1 MIGGVGDG
9 EARKKLMQGKRIR
22 KNMCKEEGNERKV
35 MHPQKKKN
43 PLRSN
48 GFQFGF
54 TLKGIKGEGKLLIAK
69 FGFPNC
75 YRKMKGIIPC
85 LSPLCFTKAEIVLSR
100 CG

>member
-1 MIGGVGDG
+1 M
-9 EARKKLMQGKRIR
+9 EKATKEKSCIR
-22 KNMCKEEGNERKV
+22 K
-35 MHPQKKKN
+35 KKKN

-54 TLKGIKGEGKLLIAK
+54 TLEGIKGEGKLLIAK

-85 LSPLCFTKAEIVLSR
+85 LSPLCFTKAEVVLSR

>member
-1 MIGGVGDG
+1 MIGGVRGG
-9 EARKKLMQGKRIR
+9 EARKKLMQGKRTR

-35 MHPQKKKN
+35 MHPQKK
-43 PLRSN
+43 SN

-54 TLKGIKGEGKLLIAK
+54 TLEDIKGEGKLLIAK